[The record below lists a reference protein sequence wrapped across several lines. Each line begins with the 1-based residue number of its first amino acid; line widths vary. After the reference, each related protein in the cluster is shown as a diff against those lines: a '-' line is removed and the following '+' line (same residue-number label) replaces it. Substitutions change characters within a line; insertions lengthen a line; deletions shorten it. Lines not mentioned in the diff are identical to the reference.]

1 MSADGTFGKRHVGE
15 GDLIYMEG
23 DPGTETFLIQSG
35 RVELVRRA
43 SDGLFETIAT
53 LGPGQVFGELALASD
68 APRKEGAR
76 ALADCLLIAVKRDRI
91 EASLYSADPFV
102 AALYRILAGN
112 LEAISARKAKADR
125 AGEPPAKGGASASD
139 IEALTKVEN

>member
-102 AALYRILAGN
+102 AALYRILAGQGRRQR
-112 LEAISARKAKADR
+112 LGHRGPHQGREL
-125 AGEPPAKGGASASD
+125 GPYPPVKSIGALD
-139 IEALTKVEN
+139 

>member
-1 MSADGTFGKRHVGE
+1 VSADGTFGKRHVGE

-102 AALYRILAGN
+102 AARTSRCATI
-112 LEAISARKAKADR
+112 
-125 AGEPPAKGGASASD
+125 PPYAPAAFGAACPRRRSG
-139 IEALTKVEN
+139 TP